1 MIKSRRTMLHGC
13 GMSRPFCRDCN
24 LGMCRPEH
32 ILASFCYV
40 CGHPR
45 PLQNLQTR
53 STPREVLC
61 RCCLHVKL
69 SLGHHHDHAVAA
81 DAAPMTMQRTS
92 SNLRSVHCPASLKTP
107 GRSAAG
113 SQPSCKQRTL
123 GFMAIGYGGHRLAGC

>member
-1 MIKSRRTMLHGC
+1 MAAECQGLSVVTVILACVGLNTFWPRSAMCAAIHDYCKT
-13 GMSRPFCRDCN
+13 
-24 LGMCRPEH
+24 CRPED
-32 ILASFCYV
+32 
-40 CGHPR
+40 
-45 PLQNLQTR
+45 

-92 SNLRSVHCPASLKTP
+92 SNLRSVHCPASLQTP

-123 GFMAIGYGGHRLAGC
+123 GFMAIGYGGLRLAGC